1 MAVNYPSSFANGSAP
16 GLRAVN
22 NVTDRRDLKYVN
34 AMSPATAMNLTAAAL
49 ATTAALPNTPTWSSA
64 NGTLTASG
72 AATTLVVDGV
82 WVTSTSTRVL
92 VKNQGGGTGASNG
105 IFVLSTVGGS
115 ATTWVLT
122 RTTDF
127 NEDAEIKRF
136 STVSATGGTVNAATK
151 WFLSN
156 QEPITINTSN
166 ITWSALPTTVTYNS
180 AAKYPTDV
188 NVGVENISTQTNL
201 VYDFES
207 ALNTLEYE
215 INAIQ
220 ASMASMTSIGESFI
234 ANANILSIRNLK
246 SKADK
251 YVFELK
257 RLRGDIDVMN
267 TVAFSGSVAAGMGL
281 TGRYPSSQ
289 RRGWGPN

>member
-1 MAVNYPSSFANGSAP
+1 
-16 GLRAVN
+16 
-22 NVTDRRDLKYVN
+22 
-34 AMSPATAMNLTAAAL
+34 MSPATAMNLTAVSAAT
-49 ATTAALPNTPTWSSA
+49 ATTLPNSPVWVAAS
-64 NGTLTASG
+64 GTLTASG
-72 AATTLVVDGV
+72 AAATLIVDGV
-82 WVTSTSTRVL
+82 SITSTSTRVL
-92 VKNQGGGTGASNG
+92 VKNQGGGSGSSNG
-105 IFVLSTVGGS
+105 IFVLSTIGGT

-136 STVSATGGTVNAATK
+136 STVSVSAGTANTNTK
-151 WFLSN
+151 WFLST
-156 QEPITINTSN
+156 QEPITINTTG

-188 NVGVENISTQTNL
+188 NVGVENISTQTHL
-201 VYDFES
+201 VNDFAS
-207 ALNTLEYE
+207 MLNTLEYE
-215 INAIQ
+215 ITALQ
-220 ASMASMTSIGESFI
+220 ASMASMSAIGASFI
-234 ANANILSIRNLK
+234 ANANILTIRNLK

-281 TGRYPSSQ
+281 TGRYPSSR

>member
-22 NVTDRRDLKYVN
+22 NITDRRDLKYIN

-49 ATTAALPNTPTWSSA
+49 ATTATLPNTPTWSSA

-72 AATTLVVDGV
+72 AATTLSVDGV
-82 WVTSTSTRVL
+82 WVTSASTRVL

-105 IFVLSTVGGS
+105 IFVLSTVGGA
-115 ATTWVLT
+115 ATTWVLS
-122 RTTDF
+122 RVTDF

-151 WFLSN
+151 WYLSN

-166 ITWSALPTTVTYNS
+166 ITWTALPTTVTFNS

-188 NVGVENISTQTNL
+188 NVGVENISTQTNF
-201 VYDFES
+201 VNDFAS
-207 ALNTLEYE
+207 MLNTLEYE

-220 ASMASMTSIGESFI
+220 TSMASMTGIGASFI
-234 ANANILSIRNLK
+234 AAANILSIRNLK

-251 YVFELK
+251 YVYELK

-281 TGRYPSSQ
+281 TGRYPSSR

>member
-22 NVTDRRDLKYVN
+22 NVTDRRDFKYVN
-34 AMSPATAMNLTAAAL
+34 AMSPATAMNLTAAAV
-49 ATTAALPNTPTWSSA
+49 ATTAVLPNTPTWSAAS
-64 NGTLTASG
+64 GTLTASG
-72 AATTLVVDGV
+72 AAATLIVDGV
-82 WVTSTSTRVL
+82 SITSTSTRVL
-92 VKNQGGGTGASNG
+92 VKNQGGGSGASNG
-105 IFVLSTVGGS
+105 IFVLSTIGGT

-136 STVSATGGTVNAATK
+136 STVSATGGAVNAGTK

-188 NVGVENISTQTNL
+188 NVGVENISTQTHFVN
-201 VYDFES
+201 DFAS
-207 ALNTLEYE
+207 MLNTLEYE

-220 ASMASMTSIGESFI
+220 ASMASMSAIGTSFI
-234 ANANILSIRNLK
+234 ANSNILSIRNLK
-246 SKADK
+246 KKADK

-257 RLRGDIDVMN
+257 RLRGDIDRMN
-267 TVAFSGSVAAGMGL
+267 VTGFPGNDIVGMGL
-281 TGRYPSSQ
+281 TSVYPSG
-289 RRGWGPN
+289 RNRGWGPN

>member
-22 NVTDRRDLKYVN
+22 NITDRRDLKYIN

-49 ATTAALPNTPTWSSA
+49 ATTATLPNTPTWSSA

-72 AATTLVVDGV
+72 AATTLSVDGV
-82 WVTSTSTRVL
+82 WVTSASTRVL

-105 IFVLSTVGGS
+105 IFVLSTIGGT
-115 ATTWVLT
+115 ATTWVLS
-122 RTTDF
+122 RVTDF

-151 WFLSN
+151 WYLSN

-166 ITWSALPTTVTYNS
+166 ITWTALPTTVTFNS

-188 NVGVENISTQTNL
+188 NVGVENISTQTHFVN
-201 VYDFES
+201 DFAS
-207 ALNTLEYE
+207 MLNTLEYE

-220 ASMASMTSIGESFI
+220 ASMASMTGIGASFI
-234 ANANILSIRNLK
+234 AAANIISIRNLK

-251 YVFELK
+251 YVYELK
-257 RLRGDIDVMN
+257 RLRGDIDVIN

-281 TGRYPSSQ
+281 TGRYPSSR

>member
-1 MAVNYPSSFANGSAP
+1 MAVNYPSSFDSGSAP
-16 GLRAVN
+16 GLRTVN
-22 NVTDRRDLKYVN
+22 NVTDRRDFKYMN

-49 ATTAALPNTPTWSSA
+49 ATTATLPNTPTWSAA

-72 AATTLVVDGV
+72 AATTLSVDGV

-92 VKNQGGGTGASNG
+92 VKNQGGGSGASNG
-105 IFVLSTVGGS
+105 IFVLSTIGGT

-122 RTTDF
+122 RVADF

-136 STVSATGGTVNAATK
+136 STISATGGTVNAGTK
-151 WFLSN
+151 WYLST
-156 QEPITINTSN
+156 QEPITINTTG
-166 ITWSALPTTVTYNS
+166 ITWTALPTSVTYNS

-188 NVGVENISTQTNL
+188 NVGVENISTQTNF
-201 VYDFES
+201 VNDF
-207 ALNTLEYE
+207 ATMLNTLEYE

-220 ASMASMTSIGESFI
+220 TSMASMTGIGASFI

-257 RLRGDIDVMN
+257 RLRGDIDRMN
-267 TVAFSGSVAAGMGL
+267 TVGFPGDDIVGMGL
-281 TGRYPSSQ
+281 TSRYPSG
-289 RRGWGPN
+289 RNRGWGPN

>member
-22 NVTDRRDLKYVN
+22 NVTDRRDFKYIN
-34 AMSPATAMNLTAAAL
+34 AMSPATAMNLTAVSAAT
-49 ATTAALPNTPTWSSA
+49 ATTLPNSPVWVAAS
-64 NGTLTASG
+64 GTLTASG
-72 AATTLVVDGV
+72 AAATLIVDGV
-82 WVTSTSTRVL
+82 SITSTSTRVL
-92 VKNQGGGTGASNG
+92 VKNQGGGSGSSNG
-105 IFVLSTVGGS
+105 IFVLSTIGGT

-136 STVSATGGTVNAATK
+136 STVSVSAGTANTNTK
-151 WFLSN
+151 WFLST
-156 QEPITINTSN
+156 QEPITINTTG

-188 NVGVENISTQTNL
+188 NVGVENISTQTHL
-201 VYDFES
+201 VNDFAS
-207 ALNTLEYE
+207 MLNTLEYE
-215 INAIQ
+215 ITALQ
-220 ASMASMTSIGESFI
+220 ASMASMTAIGASFI
-234 ANANILSIRNLK
+234 ANANILTIRNLK

-281 TGRYPSSQ
+281 TGRYPSSR

>member
-1 MAVNYPSSFANGSAP
+1 
-16 GLRAVN
+16 LI
-22 NVTDRRDLKYVN
+22 
-34 AMSPATAMNLTAAAL
+34 
-49 ATTAALPNTPTWSSA
+49 
-64 NGTLTASG
+64 
-72 AATTLVVDGV
+72 VDGV
-82 WVTSTSTRVL
+82 SITSTSTRVL
-92 VKNQGGGTGASNG
+92 VKNQGGGSGASNG
-105 IFVLSTVGGS
+105 IFVLSTIGGT

-136 STVSATGGTVNAATK
+136 STVSATGGAVNAGTK

-188 NVGVENISTQTNL
+188 NVGVENISVQTNF
-201 VYDFES
+201 VDDFES
-207 ALNTLEYE
+207 MLNTLEYE

-220 ASMASMTSIGESFI
+220 ASMASMSAIGTSFI
-234 ANANILSIRNLK
+234 ANSNILSIRNLK

-257 RLRGDIDVMN
+257 RLRGDIDRMN
-267 TVAFSGSVAAGMGL
+267 TTGFPGDDIVGMGL
-281 TGRYPSSQ
+281 TSVYPSG
-289 RRGWGPN
+289 RNRGWGPN

>member
-34 AMSPATAMNLTAAAL
+34 AMSPATAMNLTAVSAAT
-49 ATTAALPNTPTWSSA
+49 ATTLPNSPVWVAAS
-64 NGTLTASG
+64 GTLTASG
-72 AATTLVVDGV
+72 AATTLIVDGV
-82 WVTSTSTRVL
+82 SITSTSTRVL
-92 VKNQGGGTGASNG
+92 VKNQGGGSGASNG
-105 IFVLSTVGGS
+105 IFVLSTIGGT

-136 STVSATGGTVNAATK
+136 STVSVSAGTANTNTK
-151 WFLSN
+151 WYLST
-156 QEPITINTSN
+156 QEPITINTTGV
-166 ITWSALPTTVTYNS
+166 TWTALPTTVTYNS

-188 NVGVENISTQTNL
+188 NVGVENISTQTHL
-201 VYDFES
+201 VNDFAS
-207 ALNTLEYE
+207 MLNTLEYE
-215 INAIQ
+215 ITALQ
-220 ASMASMTSIGESFI
+220 ASMASMTGIGASFI
-234 ANANILSIRNLK
+234 ANANILTIRNLK

-267 TVAFSGSVAAGMGL
+267 TVGFSGSVAAGMGL
-281 TGRYPSSQ
+281 TGRYPSSR

>member
-22 NVTDRRDLKYVN
+22 NVTDRRDLKYIN
-34 AMSPATAMNLTAAAL
+34 AMSPATAMNLTAAAV
-49 ATTAALPNTPTWSSA
+49 ATTAALPNTPTWSAAS
-64 NGTLTASG
+64 GTLTASG
-72 AATTLVVDGV
+72 AAATLIVDGV
-82 WVTSTSTRVL
+82 SITSSSTRVL
-92 VKNQGGGTGASNG
+92 VKNQGGGSGASNG
-105 IFVLSTVGGS
+105 LFVLSTIGGS

-127 NEDAEIKRF
+127 DADAEIKRF
-136 STVSATGGTVNAATK
+136 STVSATSGTVNAGTK

-188 NVGVENISTQTNL
+188 NVGVENISTQTHL
-201 VYDFES
+201 VNDFR
-207 ALNTLEYE
+207 AMLDTLEYE
-215 INAIQ
+215 INLIQ
-220 ASMASMTSIGESFI
+220 TSMSSMTGIGASFI

-267 TVAFSGSVAAGMGL
+267 TVAFIGNAASGMGL

>member
-22 NVTDRRDLKYVN
+22 NVTDRRDFKYIN
-34 AMSPATAMNLTAAAL
+34 AMSPATAMNLTAVSAAT
-49 ATTAALPNTPTWSSA
+49 ATTLPNSPVWVAAS
-64 NGTLTASG
+64 GTLTASG
-72 AATTLVVDGV
+72 AAATLIVDGV
-82 WVTSTSTRVL
+82 SITSTSTRVL
-92 VKNQGGGTGASNG
+92 VKNQGGGSGSSNG
-105 IFVLSTVGGS
+105 IFVLSTIGGT

-151 WFLSN
+151 WFLST
-156 QEPITINTSN
+156 QEPITINTTG

-188 NVGVENISTQTNL
+188 NVGVENISTQTHL
-201 VYDFES
+201 VNDFAS
-207 ALNTLEYE
+207 MLNTLEYE
-215 INAIQ
+215 ITALQ
-220 ASMASMTSIGESFI
+220 ASMASMTAIGASFI
-234 ANANILSIRNLK
+234 ANANILTIRNLK

-281 TGRYPSSQ
+281 TGRYPSSR

>member
-22 NVTDRRDLKYVN
+22 NITDRRDLKYIN

-49 ATTAALPNTPTWSSA
+49 ATTATLPNTPTWSSA

-72 AATTLVVDGV
+72 AATTLSVDGV
-82 WVTSTSTRVL
+82 WVTATSTRVL

-105 IFVLSTVGGS
+105 IFVLSTIGGT
-115 ATTWVLT
+115 ATTWVLS
-122 RTTDF
+122 RVTDF

-166 ITWSALPTTVTYNS
+166 ITWTALPTTVTFNS

-188 NVGVENISTQTNL
+188 NVGVENISTQTNF
-201 VYDFES
+201 VNDFAS
-207 ALNTLEYE
+207 MLNTLEYE

-220 ASMASMTSIGESFI
+220 TSMASMTGIGASFI
-234 ANANILSIRNLK
+234 AAANILSIRNLK

-251 YVFELK
+251 YVYELK

-281 TGRYPSSQ
+281 TGRYPSSR

>member
-281 TGRYPSSQ
+281 TGRYPSSR

>member
-22 NVTDRRDLKYVN
+22 NVTDRRDLKYIN
-34 AMSPATAMNLTAAAL
+34 AMSPATAMNLTAAAV
-49 ATTAALPNTPTWSSA
+49 ATTAALPNTPTWSAAS
-64 NGTLTASG
+64 GTLTASG
-72 AATTLVVDGV
+72 AAATLIVDGV
-82 WVTSTSTRVL
+82 SITSSSTRVL
-92 VKNQGGGTGASNG
+92 VKNQGGGSGASNG
-105 IFVLSTVGGS
+105 IFVLSTIGGT

-127 NEDAEIKRF
+127 DADAEIKRF
-136 STVSATGGTVNAATK
+136 STVSATSGTVNAGTK

-188 NVGVENISTQTNL
+188 NVGVENISTQTHL
-201 VYDFES
+201 VNDFR
-207 ALNTLEYE
+207 AMLDTLEYE
-215 INAIQ
+215 INLIQ
-220 ASMASMTSIGESFI
+220 TSMSSMTGIGASFI

-281 TGRYPSSQ
+281 TGRYPSS
-289 RRGWGPN
+289 RKRGWGPN

>member
-22 NVTDRRDLKYVN
+22 NITDRRDLKYIN
-34 AMSPATAMNLTAAAL
+34 AMSPATAMNLTAAAV
-49 ATTAALPNTPTWSSA
+49 ATTATLPNTPTWSAA

-72 AATTLVVDGV
+72 AAATLIVDGV
-82 WVTSTSTRVL
+82 WITSTSTRVL
-92 VKNQGGGTGASNG
+92 VKNQASGVGASNG
-105 IFVLSTVGGS
+105 IFVLSTIGGT
-115 ATTWVLT
+115 ATTWVLS
-122 RTTDF
+122 RATDF

-151 WFLSN
+151 WYLSN

-166 ITWSALPTTVTYNS
+166 ITWTALPTTVTFNS

-188 NVGVENISTQTNL
+188 NVGVENISTQTHFVN
-201 VYDFES
+201 DFAS
-207 ALNTLEYE
+207 MLNTLEYE

-220 ASMASMTSIGESFI
+220 ASMASMTAIGASFI
-234 ANANILSIRNLK
+234 AAANIISIRNLK

-251 YVFELK
+251 YVYELK

-267 TVAFSGSVAAGMGL
+267 TVAFSGSVGAGMGL
-281 TGRYPSSQ
+281 TGRYPSSR

>member
-22 NVTDRRDLKYVN
+22 NITDRRDLKYIN

-49 ATTAALPNTPTWSSA
+49 ATTATLPNTPTWSSA

-72 AATTLVVDGV
+72 AAATLIVDGV
-82 WVTSTSTRVL
+82 AVTSTSTRVL
-92 VKNQGGGTGASNG
+92 VKNQGGGSGSSNG
-105 IFVLSTVGGS
+105 IFVLSTIGGT
-115 ATTWVLT
+115 ATTWVLS
-122 RTTDF
+122 RVTDF

-136 STVSATGGTVNAATK
+136 STVSATGGNVNAATK
-151 WFLSN
+151 WYLSN

-166 ITWSALPTTVTYNS
+166 ITWTALPTTVTFNS

-188 NVGVENISTQTNL
+188 NVGVENISTQTHFVN
-201 VYDFES
+201 DFAS
-207 ALNTLEYE
+207 MLNTLEYE

-220 ASMASMTSIGESFI
+220 TSMASMTGIGASFI
-234 ANANILSIRNLK
+234 AAANILSIRNLK

-251 YVFELK
+251 YVYELK

-281 TGRYPSSQ
+281 TGRYPSSR

>member
-1 MAVNYPSSFANGSAP
+1 MAVNYPSSFDSGSAP
-16 GLRAVN
+16 GLRTVN
-22 NVTDRRDLKYVN
+22 NITDRRDLKYVN
-34 AMSPATAMNLTAAAL
+34 AMSPATAMNLTAAAV
-49 ATTAALPNTPTWSSA
+49 ATTAVLPNTPTWSAAS
-64 NGTLTASG
+64 GTLTASG
-72 AATTLVVDGV
+72 TAATLIVDGV
-82 WVTSTSTRVL
+82 SITSTSTRVL
-92 VKNQGGGTGASNG
+92 VKNQGGGSGASNG
-105 IFVLSTVGGS
+105 IFVLSTIGGS

-136 STVSATGGTVNAATK
+136 STVSATGGAVNAGTK

-188 NVGVENISTQTNL
+188 NVGVENISVQTNF
-201 VYDFES
+201 VDDFES
-207 ALNTLEYE
+207 MLNTLEYE

-220 ASMASMTSIGESFI
+220 ASMASMSAIGTSFI
-234 ANANILSIRNLK
+234 ANSNILSIRNLK

-257 RLRGDIDVMN
+257 RLRGDIDRMN
-267 TVAFSGSVAAGMGL
+267 TTGFPGDDIVGMGL
-281 TGRYPSSQ
+281 TSVYPSG
-289 RRGWGPN
+289 RNRGWGPN

>member
-22 NVTDRRDLKYVN
+22 NVTDRRDLKYIN
-34 AMSPATAMNLTAAAL
+34 AMSPATAMNLTAAAV
-49 ATTAALPNTPTWSSA
+49 ATTAALPNTPTWSAAS
-64 NGTLTASG
+64 GTLTASG
-72 AATTLVVDGV
+72 AAATLIVDGV
-82 WVTSTSTRVL
+82 SITSSSTRVL
-92 VKNQGGGTGASNG
+92 VKNQGGGSGASNG
-105 IFVLSTVGGS
+105 IFVLSTIGGT

-127 NEDAEIKRF
+127 DADAEIKRF
-136 STVSATGGTVNAATK
+136 STVSATSGTVNAGTK

-188 NVGVENISTQTNL
+188 NVGVENISTQTHL
-201 VYDFES
+201 VNDFR
-207 ALNTLEYE
+207 AMLDTLEYE
-215 INAIQ
+215 INLIQ
-220 ASMASMTSIGESFI
+220 TSMSSMTGIGASFI

-281 TGRYPSSQ
+281 TSRYPSSRQ
-289 RRGWGPN
+289 RGWGPN

>member
-1 MAVNYPSSFANGSAP
+1 MAVNYPSSFDSGSAP
-16 GLRAVN
+16 GLRTVN
-22 NVTDRRDLKYVN
+22 NITDRRDLKYVN
-34 AMSPATAMNLTAAAL
+34 AMSPATAMNLTAVSAAT
-49 ATTAALPNTPTWSSA
+49 ATTLPNSPVWVAAS
-64 NGTLTASG
+64 GTLTASG
-72 AATTLVVDGV
+72 AAATLIVDGV
-82 WVTSTSTRVL
+82 SITSTSTRVL
-92 VKNQGGGTGASNG
+92 VKNQGGGSGSSNG
-105 IFVLSTVGGS
+105 IFVLSTIGGT

-136 STVSATGGTVNAATK
+136 STVSVSAGTANTNTK
-151 WFLSN
+151 WFLST
-156 QEPITINTSN
+156 QEPITINTTG

-188 NVGVENISTQTNL
+188 NVGVENISTQTHL
-201 VYDFES
+201 VNDFAS
-207 ALNTLEYE
+207 MLNTLEYE
-215 INAIQ
+215 ITALQ
-220 ASMASMTSIGESFI
+220 ASMASMTAIGASFI
-234 ANANILSIRNLK
+234 ANANILTIRNLK

-267 TVAFSGSVAAGMGL
+267 TVAFSGSTAAGMGL
-281 TGRYPSSQ
+281 TGRYPSSR

>member
-34 AMSPATAMNLTAAAL
+34 AMSPATAMNLTAVSAAT
-49 ATTAALPNTPTWSSA
+49 ATTLPNSPTWSSA
-64 NGTLTASG
+64 SGTLTASG
-72 AATTLVVDGV
+72 AATTLVIDGI

-136 STVSATGGTVNAATK
+136 STVSATGGTVNAGTK

-188 NVGVENISTQTNL
+188 NVGVENISTQTHL
-201 VYDFES
+201 VNDFR
-207 ALNTLEYE
+207 AMLDTLEYE
-215 INAIQ
+215 INLIQ
-220 ASMASMTSIGESFI
+220 TSMSSMTGIGASFI

>member
-22 NVTDRRDLKYVN
+22 NVTDRRDFKYIN
-34 AMSPATAMNLTAAAL
+34 AMSPATAMNLTAVSAAT
-49 ATTAALPNTPTWSSA
+49 ATTLPNSPVWVAAS
-64 NGTLTASG
+64 GTLTASG
-72 AATTLVVDGV
+72 AAATLIVDGV
-82 WVTSTSTRVL
+82 SITSTSTRVL
-92 VKNQGGGTGASNG
+92 VKNQGGGSGASNG
-105 IFVLSTVGGS
+105 IFVLSTIGGT

-136 STVSATGGTVNAATK
+136 STVSVSAGTANTNTK
-151 WFLSN
+151 WYLST
-156 QEPITINTSN
+156 QEPVTINTTGV
-166 ITWSALPTTVTYNS
+166 TWTALPTTVTYNS

-188 NVGVENISTQTNL
+188 NVGVENISTQTHL
-201 VYDFES
+201 VNDFR
-207 ALNTLEYE
+207 AMLDTLEYE
-215 INAIQ
+215 INLIQ
-220 ASMASMTSIGESFI
+220 TSMSSMTGIGASFI
-234 ANANILSIRNLK
+234 ANANILTIRNLK

>member
-22 NVTDRRDLKYVN
+22 NVTDRRDFKYVN
-34 AMSPATAMNLTAAAL
+34 AMSPATAMNLTAVSAAT
-49 ATTAALPNTPTWSSA
+49 ATTLPNSPTWSSA
-64 NGTLTASG
+64 SGTLTASG
-72 AATTLVVDGV
+72 AATTLVIDGI

-188 NVGVENISTQTNL
+188 NVGVENISTQTHL
-201 VYDFES
+201 VNDFR
-207 ALNTLEYE
+207 AMLDTLEYE
-215 INAIQ
+215 INLIQ
-220 ASMASMTSIGESFI
+220 TSMSSMTGIGASFI

-267 TVAFSGSVAAGMGL
+267 TVAFSGSAAAGMGL

>member
-22 NVTDRRDLKYVN
+22 NITDRRDLKYIN

-49 ATTAALPNTPTWSSA
+49 ATTATLPNTPTWSSA

-72 AATTLVVDGV
+72 AATTLSVDGV
-82 WVTSTSTRVL
+82 WVTSASTRVL

-105 IFVLSTVGGS
+105 IFVLSTIGGT
-115 ATTWVLT
+115 ATTWVLS
-122 RTTDF
+122 RVTDF

-151 WFLSN
+151 WYLSN

-166 ITWSALPTTVTYNS
+166 ITWTALPTTVTFNS

-188 NVGVENISTQTNL
+188 NVGVENISTQTHFVN
-201 VYDFES
+201 DFAS
-207 ALNTLEYE
+207 MLNTLEYE

-220 ASMASMTSIGESFI
+220 TSMASMTGIGASFI
-234 ANANILSIRNLK
+234 AAANIISIRNLK

-251 YVFELK
+251 YVYELK
-257 RLRGDIDVMN
+257 RLRGDIDVIN

-281 TGRYPSSQ
+281 TGRYPSSR

>member
-22 NVTDRRDLKYVN
+22 NVTDRRDFKYIN
-34 AMSPATAMNLTAAAL
+34 AMSPATAMNLTAVSAAT
-49 ATTAALPNTPTWSSA
+49 ATTLPNSPVWVAAS
-64 NGTLTASG
+64 GTLTASG
-72 AATTLVVDGV
+72 AAATLIVDGV
-82 WVTSTSTRVL
+82 SITSTSTRVL
-92 VKNQGGGTGASNG
+92 VKNQGGGSGSSNG
-105 IFVLSTVGGS
+105 IFVLSTIGGT

-136 STVSATGGTVNAATK
+136 STVSVSAGTANTNTK
-151 WFLSN
+151 WFLST
-156 QEPITINTSN
+156 QEPITINTTG

-188 NVGVENISTQTNL
+188 NVGVENISTPTHL
-201 VYDFES
+201 VNDFAS
-207 ALNTLEYE
+207 MLNTLEYE
-215 INAIQ
+215 ITALQ
-220 ASMASMTSIGESFI
+220 ASMASMTAIGASFI
-234 ANANILSIRNLK
+234 ANSNILTIRNLK

-281 TGRYPSSQ
+281 TGRYPSSR

>member
-34 AMSPATAMNLTAAAL
+34 AMSPATAMNLTAVSAAT
-49 ATTAALPNTPTWSSA
+49 ATTLPNSPVWVAAS
-64 NGTLTASG
+64 GTLTASG
-72 AATTLVVDGV
+72 AATTLIVDGV
-82 WVTSTSTRVL
+82 SITSTSTRVL
-92 VKNQGGGTGASNG
+92 VKNQGGGSGASNG
-105 IFVLSTVGGS
+105 IFVLSTIGGT

-136 STVSATGGTVNAATK
+136 STVLASSGTANANTK

-188 NVGVENISTQTNL
+188 NVGVENISTQTHL
-201 VYDFES
+201 VNDFAS
-207 ALNTLEYE
+207 MLNTLEYE
-215 INAIQ
+215 ITALQ
-220 ASMASMTSIGESFI
+220 ASMASMTGIGASFI
-234 ANANILSIRNLK
+234 ANANILTIRNLK

-267 TVAFSGSVAAGMGL
+267 TVAFIGNAASGMGL

-289 RRGWGPN
+289 HRGWGPN

>member
-22 NVTDRRDLKYVN
+22 NVTDRRDFKYIN
-34 AMSPATAMNLTAAAL
+34 AMSPATAMNLTAAAV
-49 ATTAALPNTPTWSSA
+49 ATTATLPNTPTWSA
-64 NGTLTASG
+64 ADGTFTASG
-72 AATTLVVDGV
+72 AATTLIVDGV
-82 WVTSTSTRVL
+82 WITSTSTRVL
-92 VKNQGGGTGASNG
+92 VKNQASGVGASNG
-105 IFVLSTVGGS
+105 IFVLSTIGGA

-127 NEDAEIKRF
+127 DADAEIKRF
-136 STVSATGGTVNAATK
+136 STVSATGGTVNAGTK
-151 WFLSN
+151 WYLSN

-166 ITWSALPTTVTYNS
+166 ITWTALPSTVTYNS

-188 NVGVENISTQTNL
+188 NVGVENISTQTHL
-201 VYDFES
+201 VNDFR
-207 ALNTLEYE
+207 AMLDTLEYE

-220 ASMASMTSIGESFI
+220 TSIGSMTAIGSSFI
-234 ANANILSIRNLK
+234 ANSNILTIRNLK

-257 RLRGDIDVMN
+257 RLRGDIDTMN
-267 TVAFSGSVAAGMGL
+267 TVAFSGSTAAGMGL
-281 TGRYPSSQ
+281 TGRYPSSR